1 MKLEQCI
8 RNGTSETRCEAPV
21 RRITIIGSGSESLA
35 GSVPA
40 LVAVCMCLV
49 WSTLDHDSGSESLAG
64 SVPALVA
71 VCMCLVWSSL
81 DHDSGSESLAGSVPA
96 LAVCMCV
103 SGLVHTGSRQTVVQ
117 NH

>member
-1 MKLEQCI
+1 MKHEQCI

-40 LVAVCMCLV
+40 LAVYVFV
-49 WSTLDHDSGSESLAG
+49 WSGPHWIT
-64 SVPALVA
+64 
-71 VCMCLVWSSL
+71 
-81 DHDSGSESLAGSVPA
+81 
-96 LAVCMCV
+96 
-103 SGLVHTGSRQTVVQ
+103 TVVQ